1 MEFKELSIEVESH
14 RFLKH
19 LNIDDNSRIIFS
31 GIFGIGKTYFLN
43 KLFESKTE
51 EYETIRINP
60 VNYTVSQNS
69 DIFELIKFDIGFQLF
84 SKDLNFEKFEID
96 TEIAGEYFLLNNY
109 KEIIQLLI
117 SNLSKIDRRIG
128 AVVSSINQL
137 NEKLD
142 EYKENIEIDEQ
153 KELEEF
159 LKVFANKKGTSRE
172 ENSITELLNKLITSL
187 KQNNPKKK
195 IVLIIDDL
203 DRIDP
208 EHIFRILNIFSA
220 HLDFYD
226 HIGEN
231 KFGFDKIILVCDI
244 NNIRGI
250 FHSKYGSNI
259 DFSGYIDK
267 FYTHD
272 IFEYNFTK
280 IISQDLGKFLKSI
293 KVSADN
299 SSQIT
304 FKNNNGYFVSEL
316 KFMLTHLIKAHCL
329 SMRSLINFLKS
340 ELNISQTNIKI
351 DSSGSYNINSNY
363 TDIFLIFKILSKIMN
378 GEHNFLIA
386 LDKLIRYKPA
396 IQFFDRRQYSD
407 LSLGNLVMLADF
419 KNSNLFPNEENYIY
433 KIEEL
438 NTSISYK
445 INYTSGRYGIIGEV
459 LRVTDYDGD
468 IEATSYDYNSRY
480 LKTQIPYFQIA
491 KTAFYNSGHILHE
504 DS

>member
-1 MEFKELSIEVESH
+1 MEFKELSIEIESN

-19 LNIDDNSRIIFS
+19 LEIKDNSRIIFS

-43 KLFESKTE
+43 NFFKSKPQ

-60 VNYTVSQNS
+60 VNYIVSQNS
-69 DIFELIKFDIGFQLF
+69 DIFELIKFDIAFQLF

-96 TEIAGEYFLLNNY
+96 TEIAGEYFLLNHY

-128 AVVSSINQL
+128 AVVTSINQL
-137 NEKLD
+137 NEKI
-142 EYKENIEIDEQ
+142 EKYKKDVEINEQ
-153 KELEEF
+153 KELEDF
-159 LKVFANKKGTSRE
+159 LKVFANKNGTYRE

-195 IVLIIDDL
+195 TVLIIDDL

-220 HLDFYD
+220 HLDYYD
-226 HIGEN
+226 NVGEN
-231 KFGFDKIILVCDI
+231 KFGFDKIVLVCDI
-244 NNIRGI
+244 GNIRGI

-280 IISQDLGKFLKSI
+280 IISQNLGKFLKSI

-299 SSQIT
+299 SSQIR
-304 FKNNNGYFVSEL
+304 FENNNGYLESEL
-316 KFMLTHLIKAHCL
+316 KFILSNLVKAHCL
-329 SMRSLINFLKS
+329 NMRSLINFLKS
-340 ELNISQTNIKI
+340 DLNLSQSFIKI
-351 DSSGSYNINSNY
+351 DSSGSYTLHTNY
-363 TDIFLIFKILSKIMN
+363 TDIFLIFKIMSNIMN
-378 GEHNFLIA
+378 GENNFLHV
-386 LDKLIRYKPA
+386 LDKLIKYKPI
-396 IQFFDRRQYSD
+396 IQFFDKKNYSEV
-407 LSLGNLVMLADF
+407 SLGNLVMLADF
-419 KNSNLFPNEENYIY
+419 KNSNLIPTKEKYIY
-433 KIEEL
+433 KNKEL
-438 NTSISYK
+438 NITVSYN
-445 INYTSGRYGIIGEV
+445 INYTPGKYGIYGEV
-459 LRVTDYDGD
+459 LRITDFEGD
-468 IEATSYDYNSRY
+468 VEEKRFDYNARY
-480 LKTQIPYFQIA
+480 SVKQVPYFQIA
-491 KTAFYNSGHILHE
+491 KIAFQNCRYILQE

>member
-1 MEFKELSIEVESH
+1 MEFKELSIEIESN
-14 RFLKH
+14 RFSNH
-19 LNIDDNSRIIFS
+19 LQIEDNSRVIFS

-43 KLFESKTE
+43 NFFKSKTE

-60 VNYTVSQNS
+60 VNYIVSQNS
-69 DIFELIKFDIGFQLF
+69 DIFELIKFDIAFQLF

-96 TEIAGEYFLLNNY
+96 TENAGEYFLLNHY
-109 KEIIQLLI
+109 KEVIQLLI

-137 NEKLD
+137 NEKIE
-142 EYKENIEIDEQ
+142 EYKEKIEIDEQ

-159 LKVFANKKGTSRE
+159 LKVFANKTGTSRE
-172 ENSITELLNKLITSL
+172 ENSITELLNKLITSI
-187 KQNNPKKK
+187 KENNPNKK

-244 NNIRGI
+244 DNIRGI

-272 IFEYNFTK
+272 IFEYNFTN
-280 IISQDLGKFLKSI
+280 IISQNLGKFLESI

-299 SSQIT
+299 GNQIT
-304 FKNNNGYFVSEL
+304 FKNRNSYFVSEL
-316 KFMLTHLIKAHCL
+316 KFMLTHLIKANCL
-329 SMRSLINFLKS
+329 SMRVLINFLKS
-340 ELNISQTNIKI
+340 DLNIAQTNIKI
-351 DSSGSYNINSNY
+351 DKYGSHNINSNY
-363 TDIFLIFKILSKIMN
+363 TAIFLIFKILSKIMN
-378 GEHNFLIA
+378 GEHNFLMA

-407 LSLGNLVMLADF
+407 VSLGNLVILADF
-419 KNSNLFPNEENYIY
+419 KNSNLFPNEEKYIY

-468 IEATSYDYNSRY
+468 IEATNYDYNSRY
-480 LKTQIPYFQIA
+480 LKTQIPFFQIA
-491 KTAFYNSGHILHE
+491 KIAFHNCRYILL
-504 DS
+504 DDN